1 MKTILIAVAVAGALI
16 GGMVQAQD
24 ATKKCMGCHD
34 MDKKKAGPAFK
45 DVAKKYKGNNE
56 ASGMVIA
63 KMKDGKGHPKV
74 AGTDAELKAAVDAAL
89 AAK

>member
-1 MKTILIAVAVAGALI
+1 MKTILVAVAVAGALI

-45 DVAKKYKGNNE
+45 DVSAKYKGKKVDE
-56 ASGMVIA
+56 V
-63 KMKDGKGHPKV
+63 V
-74 AGTDAELKAAVDAAL
+74 AGMKGKPVHKGVLGKTNDASLKTMLEWVQ
-89 AAK
+89 KQ